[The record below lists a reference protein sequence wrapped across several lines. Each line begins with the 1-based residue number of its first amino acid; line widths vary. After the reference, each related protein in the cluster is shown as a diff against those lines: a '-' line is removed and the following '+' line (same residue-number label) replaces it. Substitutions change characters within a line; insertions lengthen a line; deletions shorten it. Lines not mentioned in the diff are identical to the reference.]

1 MQGAIERI
9 VTMNEETEK
18 LIVSALLHTG
28 GFDRLMIVDNLE
40 DVNMDEADFV
50 VIRAHG
56 CDDPVYLFWQIH
68 EKKVLADGCRIVF
81 TGVSESPSWKDL
93 TEVFNG
99 TKFGNLYL
107 MCYRKDAKV
116 GVLPSQRGMY
126 MK

>member
-1 MQGAIERI
+1 MH
-9 VTMNEETEK
+9 EEIEK

-28 GFDRLMIVDNLE
+28 DFDKVMFVDRLE
-40 DVNMDEADFV
+40 DVGTFKVDFV
-50 VIRAHG
+50 VIRAHRIE
-56 CDDPVYLFWQIH
+56 DPVYLFWQIH

-81 TGVSESPSWKDL
+81 TGISESPSWEDL

-99 TKFGNLYL
+99 TKFGNLFL
-107 MCYRKDAKV
+107 MQYREGAKV